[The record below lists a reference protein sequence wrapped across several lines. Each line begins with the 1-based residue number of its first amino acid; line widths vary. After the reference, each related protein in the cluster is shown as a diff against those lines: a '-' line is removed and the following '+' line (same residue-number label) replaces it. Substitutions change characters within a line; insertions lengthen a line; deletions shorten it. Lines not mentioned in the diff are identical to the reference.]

1 MKRMIP
7 VVLAVFLIIVL
18 GVVGLKTGL
27 FDKYSYSNNRKNM
40 NEYFHITSDD
50 AVPIILAEEVME
62 DQALVRDGVFYFS
75 LDTVNEYLNKRFY
88 HDKVENLILFT
99 TPDELYQIPQD
110 SKEYTIN
117 DEGKSFGLPIF
128 VMSGDKPYIAVEF
141 VKGYAN
147 FEYEIFNEPDRI
159 QMYLEDEKITV
170 AKIKKDTALRYQGGV
185 KSDILEELHK
195 DDEVV
200 IIEQM
205 DKWTKVKSADSIIG
219 YVENKKLTDG
229 EVSNRKIEITYQ
241 EPEYESVQKEGKIN
255 MVWHQVTNETA
266 NAGVFDLL
274 AKTKNV
280 NVISPTWFYI
290 NDNEGG
296 IVSIASHDYVSAM
309 HEKGIDVWA
318 LVDNFTSKDFLTTT
332 VLSSLTTRSRIISQL
347 MQACE
352 EYDIDGINVDF
363 EQIDMEAGLDY
374 IEFLRELSIECRK
387 RQLVLSVDNYV
398 PTGYTAHYDRK
409 EQGIIADYVIIMGYD
424 EHYSGSEE
432 AGSVAS
438 INYVEQGIQDTVSV
452 VPAQKVINGLPFYTR
467 IWDVTDT
474 VSSEALGMG
483 EAANLLSQYGV
494 EATWD
499 DETCQNFASY
509 ELEGRHYC
517 VWLEDAQSIRTKLNA
532 MKQYNLAGVAGW
544 KLGLETLDVWDLIE
558 EYLNSSPSDTE
569 SMDAIGE
576 SDS

>member
-110 SKEYTIN
+110 SKEYTSN

-128 VMSGDKPYIAVEF
+128 VMSGDEPYIAVEF

-318 LVDNFTSKDFLTTT
+318 LVDNFTSKDFSTTT
-332 VLSSLTTRSRIISQL
+332 VLSGLTTRSRIISQL

-544 KLGLETLDVWDLIE
+544 KLGLETLDIWDLIE

>member
-110 SKEYTIN
+110 SKEYTSN

-128 VMSGDKPYIAVEF
+128 VMSGDEPYIAVEF

-318 LVDNFTSKDFLTTT
+318 LVDNFTSKDFSTTT

-509 ELEGRHYC
+509 ELDGRHYC
-517 VWLEDAQSIRTKLNA
+517 VWLEDVQSIRTKLNA